1 MLGLSYNLKFEGK
14 KKGKGSFE
22 SYTYIAVSR
31 PQKFLM
37 LTFSKKK
44 DIRITD
50 KDRLNKSN

>member
-1 MLGLSYNLKFEGK
+1 MK